1 MEIHTFY
8 FPVQICLCTNFITL
22 ILFLHL
28 FTAII
33 VCVIWG
39 LSLIVV
45 FSYHI
50 AKLEKLNPFKVMLE
64 HLSITIIVV
73 IVAHYIGDVIAALT

>member
-1 MEIHTFY
+1 
-8 FPVQICLCTNFITL
+8 
-22 ILFLHL
+22 LHL

-45 FSYHI
+45 FSYQI

-64 HLSITIIVV
+64 HLSIAIIVV